1 MNKGLVLFGLLSGL
15 ATVSSAA
22 FVDDFNL
29 GAYDSGL
36 LTAGSNSQWISAGN
50 VPGGI
55 RYAMIE
61 VQNNEFGDD
70 GRARTF
76 ATSGVY
82 NVSSGTGV
90 DVKTLLGYGFSSGS
104 STPDAPLNL
113 NWAGSPV
120 FLINVRN
127 TDLSVPVTVEIGS
140 TTLGQSATRMGTLPA
155 AITAGNV
162 PVNFDFTGEAF
173 LGDVDYIKVTF
184 DPQSEGDFTITD
196 MQVVPEPATIAGVSV
211 ALLAFARR
219 RRRK

>member
-1 MNKGLVLFGLLSGL
+1 MNKGLVLLGLSAALV
-15 ATVSSAA
+15 TVSNAA

-36 LTAGSNSQWISAGN
+36 LTSGSNSQWIVAGN

-55 RYAMIE
+55 RYAKLEIE
-61 VQNNEFGDD
+61 NNEFGDD

-76 ATSGVY
+76 TSPGVY

-90 DVKTLLGYGFSSGS
+90 NVKALLGYGFSSGS
-104 STPDAPLNL
+104 ATPDAPLNL
-113 NWAGSPV
+113 NWAGSPI

-127 TDLSVPVTVEIGS
+127 TDLSVPVTVVLGS

-155 AITAGNV
+155 AITSGNV

-173 LGDVDYIKVTF
+173 LGDVDYIKVSF
-184 DPQSEGDFTITD
+184 DPQSEGDFTISD
-196 MQVVPEPATIAGVSV
+196 MQVVPEPATLAGLG
-211 ALLAFARR
+211 AAILAFVR

>member
-1 MNKGLVLFGLLSGL
+1 MKKGFVLLGLLTGL
-15 ATVSSAA
+15 AAISNAA

-36 LTAGSNSQWISAGN
+36 LTSGSNSQWINAGN
-50 VPGGI
+50 VPGGT
-55 RYAMIE
+55 RYAKIE
-61 VQNNEFGDD
+61 IESNDFGDD

-76 ATSGVY
+76 TTPGVY

-90 DVKTLLGYGFSSGS
+90 NVKTLLGYGFSSGS
-104 STPDAPLNL
+104 ATPDAPLNL
-113 NWAGSPV
+113 NWAGAPV

-140 TTLGQSATRMGTLPA
+140 TTLGQSAIRMGTLPA
-155 AITAGNV
+155 AVTSGNV

-173 LGDVDYIKVTF
+173 LGDVDYIKVSF
-184 DPQSEGDFTITD
+184 DPQSEGDFTISD
-196 MQVVPEPATIAGVSV
+196 MQVVPEPATLAGVS
-211 ALLAFARR
+211 AAILAFARR